1 MKKALGILSLAALAV
16 LITSMPVSAADD
28 NRNVTVSAEIAPAY
42 IVTIPMNTRIY
53 FNVEDTDFGTIEL
66 SKAQLEPQKC
76 VRVTLLTDNLLENK
90 SDVEK
95 VLPFAVFDG
104 EQEFHSAKY
113 TAVGDKTSLTIHI
126 DRDDWNRAYAGEYE
140 DTVTFQIEYTDK

>member
-1 MKKALGILSLAALAV
+1 MKKIFSILISV
-16 LITSMPVSAADD
+16 IFIMTVVSVPVSAADD
-28 NRNVTVSAEIAPAY
+28 NRNVTVSTEIAPAY

-76 VRVTLLTDNLLENK
+76 VRVTLLTDSLLENK
-90 SDVEK
+90 SDAEK

>member
-1 MKKALGILSLAALAV
+1 MKKIFSILISV
-16 LITSMPVSAADD
+16 IFIMTVVSVPVSAADD
-28 NRNVTVSAEIAPAY
+28 NRNVTVSTEIAPAY

-90 SDVEK
+90 SDAEK